1 MEHRQIEF
9 QYYEYTQT
17 KEKIL
22 KHDGYRYL
30 LDPYALEWKNDH
42 YYLIGYSHKHS
53 RVAHFRV
60 DRLAG
65 VDVLTTEFAQLENF
79 DVAAYT
85 NTMIDMFASE
95 GTLDVELLCDN
106 ELMRVIIDH
115 YGENVPVRTYDKDR
129 FIATIK
135 VNPGGTFYG
144 WVFKFMGKIKILSPQ
159 ECVNQMR
166 NAARV
171 LFEKLGRGVKDI

>member
-1 MEHRQIEF
+1 M
-9 QYYEYTQT
+9 
-17 KEKIL
+17 
-22 KHDGYRYL
+22 
-30 LDPYALEWKNDH
+30 
-42 YYLIGYSHKHS
+42 IGYSHKHN

-65 VDVLTTEFAQLENF
+65 FEVSTTGVAQLENF
-79 DVAAYT
+79 DVAPYT
-85 NTMIDMFASE
+85 NIMIDMFASE

-115 YGENVPVRTYDKDR
+115 YGENVPVRPYDKDR

-135 VNPGGTFYG
+135 VNPSGTFYG

-171 LFEKLGRGVKDI
+171 FI

>member
-22 KHDGYRYL
+22 KHDGYHYL

-42 YYLIGYSHKHS
+42 YYLIGYSHKHN

-65 VDVLTTEFAQLENF
+65 FEVSTTGVAQLENF
-79 DVAAYT
+79 DVAPYT
-85 NTMIDMFASE
+85 NIMIDMFASE

-115 YGENVPVRTYDKDR
+115 YGENVPGPTYDKDR
-129 FIATIK
+129 F
-135 VNPGGTFYG
+135 
-144 WVFKFMGKIKILSPQ
+144 
-159 ECVNQMR
+159 
-166 NAARV
+166 
-171 LFEKLGRGVKDI
+171 GVV

>member
-1 MEHRQIEF
+1 M
-9 QYYEYTQT
+9 
-17 KEKIL
+17 
-22 KHDGYRYL
+22 
-30 LDPYALEWKNDH
+30 
-42 YYLIGYSHKHS
+42 IGYSHKHN

-65 VDVLTTEFAQLENF
+65 VEVLTTEFAQLKNF

-95 GTLDVELLCDN
+95 DTLDVELQCDN

-115 YGENVPVRTYDKDR
+115 YGENVPVRPYDKDR

-135 VNPGGTFYG
+135 VNPSGTFYG

-171 LFEKLGRGVKDI
+171 FI